1 MKRAA
6 ALLLALLMVLSLCA
20 CAAEETP
27 KQSEDTNP
35 TKPSTSVTD
44 PSNDPT
50 TPSNDPSAPSDD
62 PSTPSQPSDEI
73 NVITIAEAL
82 ELCGESGNVTTERYY
97 LRGVIVAIKNANFG
111 QMTIQDATGSI
122 DVYGTY
128 SADGSINY
136 SEMAEKPYKGDEVLL
151 HCVLQ
156 NYNGT
161 KEVKNAR
168 LISFVVNEQEID
180 ESAYTAGSIAD
191 ARKAKTGAKM
201 KVDGVVAQITYAN
214 GKIPSGVYLV
224 DETNS
229 IYVYDSEL
237 AARVKIGN
245 KITILA
251 EKDYW
256 ILGDEQHNADKFGY
270 KGCNQLTSAIL
281 VDNDNGSNDFDKS
294 WIPTSTV
301 KQIMDTPVT
310 KDITTTIFKVNAL
323 VSKVPGNGFI
333 NYYIN
338 DLDGETGSYVYTQC
352 NGSDFGW
359 LDAFDGKICTVYLS
373 VINAKSTA
381 SGCNFRFL
389 PVMVVDEKFNTSSVN
404 PAEFAVIYKGLEQ
417 FDTSYTGNPELE
429 LITSVSSDLLGFK
442 DVKLTY
448 SSSDSSVISID
459 NNVMN
464 CKKTGTATIT
474 VTGTYGSKTY
484 SKTVKISVTITEVAD
499 DYDTVS
505 DAIAASVGDIVTV
518 KGIVG
523 PSLVNKTGF
532 YLIDDTGVIAIL
544 TDAATMEAL
553 KPGHEIVLEGTRH
566 INTKGGT
573 GYHGQT
579 CLIDAK
585 LVTNL
590 YGNHAYADH
599 HFITGK
605 TLADFYNLDVKV
617 DYSTTV
623 FVLKATV
630 EVEESKYYTRIA
642 LTDGTNKVTLYCSSA
657 NQYGFLKEFTGQ
669 EVTVEIAACNWN
681 DKTFYAGCVL
691 AVINADGSKTI
702 NELNFAH

>member
-27 KQSEDTNP
+27 KQTEDTNS

-97 LRGVIVAIKNANFG
+97 LRGVIVAIKNANYG

-151 HCVLQ
+151 HCILQ

-214 GKIPSGVYLV
+214 GRIPSGVYLV

-281 VDNDNGSNDFDKS
+281 VDNDNGTNDFDKS

-310 KDITTTIFKVNAL
+310 KDITTTIYKVNAL
-323 VSKVPGNGFI
+323 VSKVPGNGFV

-417 FDTSYTGNPELE
+417 FDASYTGNPELE

-499 DYDTVS
+499 DYDTVF
-505 DAIAASVGDIVTV
+505 DAIAASVGDTVTV
-518 KGIVG
+518 
-523 PSLVNKTGF
+523 
-532 YLIDDTGVIAIL
+532 
-544 TDAATMEAL
+544 
-553 KPGHEIVLEGTRH
+553 
-566 INTKGGT
+566 
-573 GYHGQT
+573 
-579 CLIDAK
+579 
-585 LVTNL
+585 
-590 YGNHAYADH
+590 
-599 HFITGK
+599 
-605 TLADFYNLDVKV
+605 
-617 DYSTTV
+617 
-623 FVLKATV
+623 
-630 EVEESKYYTRIA
+630 
-642 LTDGTNKVTLYCSSA
+642 
-657 NQYGFLKEFTGQ
+657 
-669 EVTVEIAACNWN
+669 
-681 DKTFYAGCVL
+681 
-691 AVINADGSKTI
+691 
-702 NELNFAH
+702 